1 MKIQKKNLS
10 LHLIKFDNYVPIFY
24 LMLLSVFQLSIF
36 GKIGKDKDKMIKL
49 ALMSLDLG
57 GGKNPSWDW
66 RVVKTQEKL
75 PFKSSG
81 LCEKAMTQS
90 QRLRGCGD
98 KKKVWGNEVPWNL
111 CKWSSKFIL
120 QWTNMVWM
128 GVKEA

>member
-57 GGKNPSWDW
+57 GGKNPSWD
-66 RVVKTQEKL
+66 
-75 PFKSSG
+75 
-81 LCEKAMTQS
+81 
-90 QRLRGCGD
+90 
-98 KKKVWGNEVPWNL
+98 
-111 CKWSSKFIL
+111 
-120 QWTNMVWM
+120 
-128 GVKEA
+128 